1 MPRRDTST
9 PMTTRFA
16 YSAEAD
22 GYVLELVPD
31 GSDTP
36 MLQVTLASDVVE
48 GEALQRTPLSLELR
62 PNGAVVAYSDTATT
76 SDLAAVSLAN
86 LVKEALALVDVEDA
100 TDLQTLETT
109 LQDALETTRQARARL
124 SDRK

>member
-1 MPRRDTST
+1 MPRRDPST

-22 GYVLELVPD
+22 GYVLALVPD

-36 MLQVTLASDVVE
+36 MLQVTLASDLVE

-62 PNGAVVAYSDTATT
+62 PDGAIVAYTEAATT
-76 SDLAAVSLAN
+76 SDLAAVPLAN
-86 LVKEALALVDVEDA
+86 LLKDALALANAEDA
-100 TDLQTLETT
+100 TDLQALETT
-109 LQDALETTRQARARL
+109 LLDALETTRKTRARL
-124 SDRK
+124 SERK